1 MKNSR
6 LYMFIIAMLVFLNLS
21 CLYFLWKSG
30 TIGNGRDPKFRIEN
44 YLTQEL
50 KFDHAQQD
58 KFAELRTD
66 HREKVKTIK
75 DKNRKFHENYF
86 DQLKSI
92 SIDSQALQLALDSI
106 TSLQRQIEVVTFDH
120 FYQLR
125 AICTDS
131 QKIKYDEIIQDALR
145 MFAPGG
151 PPRDR
156 K

>member
-6 LYMFIIAMLVFLNLS
+6 LYLFIVAILVLLNLS

-30 TIGNGRDPKFRIEN
+30 TIGNGRDSKFRIEN

-92 SIDSQALQLALDSI
+92 SIDSQAYPYLARRRNIARDLRHGIGRIGHLQA
-106 TSLQRQIEVVTFDH
+106 
-120 FYQLR
+120 
-125 AICTDS
+125 A
-131 QKIKYDEIIQDALR
+131 A
-145 MFAPGG
+145 
-151 PPRDR
+151 
-156 K
+156 

>member
-6 LYMFIIAMLVFLNLS
+6 LYLFIIAMLVFLNLS

-75 DKNRKFHENYF
+75 DKNTNLRLKLTAHIKCREN
-86 DQLKSI
+86 
-92 SIDSQALQLALDSI
+92 
-106 TSLQRQIEVVTFDH
+106 
-120 FYQLR
+120 
-125 AICTDS
+125 
-131 QKIKYDEIIQDALR
+131 
-145 MFAPGG
+145 
-151 PPRDR
+151 
-156 K
+156 

>member
-1 MKNSR
+1 M
-6 LYMFIIAMLVFLNLS
+6 
-21 CLYFLWKSG
+21 
-30 TIGNGRDPKFRIEN
+30 
-44 YLTQEL
+44 
-50 KFDHAQQD
+50 
-58 KFAELRTD
+58 RTY